1 MQIILLS
8 RVGLFCFNCQSI
20 LQLRAGIPPVT
31 PVLVTLL
38 SGLFF
43 WTSCMTL
50 ILLGF
55 RRFAAFE
62 TRIGANAMRHHN
74 TLFHH
79 LLKHIPRFRFQ
90 ACVERH
96 QGDKHVRQLDCW
108 TQFVSLLYAQLSQS
122 VSLRDVEGCMA
133 SHSNLNYHLGVKKV
147 RRSTLADANAK
158 RPAAIFQE
166 VFNLLLDKVQNPQRR
181 EIGEVQEVLRLIDAS
196 AIPLTLDHEDW
207 ARFTSNRIEA
217 KLHMVFDPNR
227 GVPVDFHVTA
237 PKVTDI
243 TQAKQ
248 LPIEKGAN
256 YVFDMGYYDFGW
268 WARLHKSKCVFVTR
282 LKKNTHGE
290 VLETRQTTDENI
302 LSDRVIKLNKRMAKN
317 RNNPIDF
324 PLREIIV
331 RRDDGGTLR
340 LVSNDL
346 DACAERISELY
357 RLRWGIELFFKWIKQ
372 NLKIKKFLGTSKR
385 AVKIQIIVA
394 MIAYLLI
401 KLTQN
406 NLPTALSMTQFTRLI
421 AANLM
426 HRKTFQQILAPPKQP
441 PTILTKSQSEMAL

>member
-1 MQIILLS
+1 
-8 RVGLFCFNCQSI
+8 
-20 LQLRAGIPPVT
+20 
-31 PVLVTLL
+31 
-38 SGLFF
+38 
-43 WTSCMTL
+43 MTL
-50 ILLGF
+50 ILLDF

-62 TRIGANAMRHHN
+62 TRIGVYAMRHHN
-74 TLFHH
+74 TVFHH

-90 ACVERH
+90 SIVDRH
-96 QGDKHVRQLDCW
+96 HGDKHVRQLDCW

-122 VSLRDVEGCMA
+122 SSLRDVESCMA
-133 SHSNLNYHLGVKKV
+133 SHRNLAYHLGVKNV

-158 RPAAIFQE
+158 RPEAIFHE
-166 VFNLLLDKVQNPQRR
+166 VFNLLACKVQGHQHR
-181 EIGEVQEVLRLIDAS
+181 EAGEVREVLRLIDAS
-196 AIPLTLDHEDW
+196 AIPLTLDHEEW
-207 ARFTSNRIEA
+207 ARFTCNRIEA
-217 KLHMVFDPNR
+217 KLHMVFDPTQ
-227 GVPVDFHVTA
+227 GVPVDFSITA
-237 PKVTDI
+237 ASITDI

-248 LPIEKGAN
+248 LPVEKGAN

-268 WARLHKSKCVFVTR
+268 WNTLHQNDCVFVTR

-302 LSDRVIKLNKRMAKN
+302 ISDRVIKLNQRMARSRKN
-317 RNNPIDF
+317 PVDF
-324 PLREIIV
+324 PLREIVV
-331 RRDDGGTLR
+331 RRDDGRTLR

-346 DACAERISELY
+346 DASAMRISELY

-401 KLTQN
+401 KLAKSA
-406 NLPTALSMTQFTRLI
+406 LPTPLSMTQFSRLI

-426 HRKTFQQILAPPKQP
+426 HRKTLQQMLSPPKP
-441 PTILTKSQSEMAL
+441 PTPTPINRQTEMEL